1 MNNDYYLLDT
11 CTVSDF
17 VRGHPNVLERINNIS
32 PHFLVVSSI
41 TIMEIEYGL
50 KLNPGRVQ
58 QLETIINDFLESIHI
73 LAFEPEDARIAAD
86 LRVTLRRQGTPIGSY
101 DVLLAGCAL
110 QRGFIFVTSN
120 LKEFQR
126 VPRLKLEN
134 WRDEIL

>member
-11 CTVSDF
+11 CTISDF

-50 KLNPGRVQ
+50 KLNPERAKK
-58 QLETIINDFLESIHI
+58 LETVINDFLGNTNI

-86 LRVTLRRQGTPIGSY
+86 IRATLRKQGTPIGSY

-110 QRGFIFVTSN
+110 HRNFIFVTSN

-126 VPRLKLEN
+126 VSRLKLEN
-134 WRDEIL
+134 WRDDI